1 MLLIHCLLFYRDNAG
16 KKISDFST
24 VWDVFVLNLLTNL
37 NLYIDNDAAKISW
50 YFHGS
55 TYVGDQK
62 DSKKKKKKMPLSNIV
77 QKMHACLYP
86 QLV

>member
-1 MLLIHCLLFYRDNAG
+1 MMLQRYHG
-16 KKISDFST
+16 
-24 VWDVFVLNLLTNL
+24 
-37 NLYIDNDAAKISW
+37 

-62 DSKKKKKKMPLSNIV
+62 DSKKKKKIKKKPLSNIV

>member
-1 MLLIHCLLFYRDNAG
+1 MMLQRYHG
-16 KKISDFST
+16 
-24 VWDVFVLNLLTNL
+24 
-37 NLYIDNDAAKISW
+37 

-62 DSKKKKKKMPLSNIV
+62 DSKKKKKKKMPLSNIV

>member
-1 MLLIHCLLFYRDNAG
+1 MMLQRYHG
-16 KKISDFST
+16 
-24 VWDVFVLNLLTNL
+24 
-37 NLYIDNDAAKISW
+37 